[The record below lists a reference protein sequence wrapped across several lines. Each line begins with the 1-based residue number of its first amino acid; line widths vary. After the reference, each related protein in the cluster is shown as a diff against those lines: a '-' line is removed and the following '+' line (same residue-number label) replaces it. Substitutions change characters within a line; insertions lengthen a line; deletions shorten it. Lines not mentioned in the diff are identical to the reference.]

1 MHIDIV
7 KVPGEVNE
15 VDAGCFNCKPCKLE
29 FSVWETNSS
38 CTYTFSGGAAGT
50 AGTQANPAEFT
61 ITNDCRNPEMANEVV
76 FVFECG
82 GATWPYTDIGVHCTD
97 RGGCPIGA
105 TEQVVLVSSPSCL
118 AGLGC

>member
-97 RGGCPIGA
+97 PCA
-105 TEQVVLVSSPSCL
+105 E
-118 AGLGC
+118 